1 MFLDVLGISQ
11 NRECVLANELQQL
24 RETLIN
30 ENQWHAVA
38 ANIKTNVLKRLLKL
52 QFINLFLFF
61 DIEFV
66 INSLPIVQTNF

>member
-30 ENQWHAVA
+30 ENQWHAVV